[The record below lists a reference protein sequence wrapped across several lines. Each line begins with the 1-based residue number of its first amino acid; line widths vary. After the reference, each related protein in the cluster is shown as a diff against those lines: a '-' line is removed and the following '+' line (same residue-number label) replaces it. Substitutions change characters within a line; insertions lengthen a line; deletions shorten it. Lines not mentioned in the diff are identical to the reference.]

1 MRIPRT
7 APLRET
13 ERRQH
18 RASTGEREA
27 DSCGGAPHPAALAKG
42 GVDRDPA
49 AGARGRPRRSGNDVL
64 RNAAGITAYLAL
76 YVALDWV
83 SLIEPAGVLGITPW
97 NPSAGLSFALLLR
110 YGFRVAPAVFVAV
123 VLADVLSRELPI
135 QRVAAVAAALAVAL
149 GYAAT
154 AWLLRV
160 RLAMS
165 LRLDTLRDLALL
177 IGVPLVATGIVAAT
191 VVTIYAAA
199 ALLPWSDLPLL
210 LRRFGTGDVIGI
222 AVLTPF
228 LLLTFGDDRRPVLPR
243 PAAAVE
249 YGLQLAAIGLGLWII
264 FGLERIDHFE
274 YAYVLFLPLIWIALR
289 EGLRGATW
297 GIVGTQIGLV
307 AAVQIKGYD
316 TDVMGQFQLLML
328 AVAVT
333 GLALGAVVDQRRRA
347 ERSLRESE
355 ARLQTV
361 VSTAP
366 DAILTVLPDG
376 PVVSANAAA
385 TAMFGLHPGQLGAIR
400 LDALLPDVRLDDPA
414 TIAGRETTAQRTDG
428 ATFFAEVSIGRAELD
443 NRPLL
448 VAVIRDVSAR
458 KHDEARLKQHEA
470 ELAHAGRLAA
480 TGEMAAALAHELNQP
495 LTALISFA
503 RAGQVVLEAGGTEQA
518 TRLIDQAVE
527 QATRAGAII
536 RTTRAFLKHGDT
548 GHESIDVAQLFA
560 AVQNLVRAEA
570 VYNRVRI
577 AIDVEPGLPPV
588 LVDAIQIEQVILNL
602 IRNSIEAMDR
612 AASPRRDITI
622 VAASSDEPREV
633 EIAVTDSG
641 PGIAA
646 EVADRLFTPF
656 ATTKQTGMGLG
667 LSISRTIVQAHR
679 GRIWS
684 VPHDGGGAELRFTLP
699 ADPGDDY
706 AG

>member
-1 MRIPRT
+1 M
-7 APLRET
+7 
-13 ERRQH
+13 
-18 RASTGEREA
+18 
-27 DSCGGAPHPAALAKG
+27 
-42 GVDRDPA
+42 
-49 AGARGRPRRSGNDVL
+49 L
-64 RNAAGITAYLAL
+64 RNAAGIGAFIVL
-76 YVALDWV
+76 YVLLDRI

-110 YGFRVAPAVFVAV
+110 YGVRFAPAVFAAV
-123 VLADVLSRELPI
+123 VLADVLSRELPLQPLATI
-135 QRVAAVAAALAVAL
+135 AAALAITV

-154 AWLLRV
+154 AWLLRA
-160 RLAMS
+160 RLAIS
-165 LRLDTLRDLALL
+165 QRLDGLRDLALL
-177 IGVPLVATGIVAAT
+177 IGVALAVTGIVAAT
-191 VVTIYAAA
+191 VVTLFAAT
-199 ALLPWSDLPLL
+199 ALLPWSDLALM
-210 LRRFGTGDVIGI
+210 LRRYWTGDVIGI

-228 LLLTFGDDRRPVLPR
+228 LLLAFERGSRLTLPR
-243 PAAAVE
+243 PAAVAE

-289 EGLRGATW
+289 EGLQGATW
-297 GIVGTQIGLV
+297 GIVGTQVGLV
-307 AAVQIKGYD
+307 AAVQVKGYD
-316 TDVMGQFQLLML
+316 ADVMGQFQLLML

-347 ERSLRESE
+347 EQSLRESE

-366 DAILTVLPDG
+366 DAILTADPDG
-376 PVVSANAAA
+376 AVLSANAAG
-385 TAMFGLHPGQLGAIR
+385 TEMFGLGPDTPPDLR
-400 LDALLPDVRLDDPA
+400 LAALLPDVRLDDPA
-414 TIAGRETTAQRTDG
+414 PIAGRETTAQRTDG
-428 ATFFAEVSIGRAELD
+428 TRFVAEVSMGRAAID
-443 NRPLL
+443 DRPLL
-448 VAVIRDVSAR
+448 VAVVRDVSAR
-458 KHDEARLKQHEA
+458 KRDEARLRQHEA
-470 ELAHAGRLAA
+470 ELAHAGRLSA

-503 RAGQVVLEAGGTEQA
+503 RAGQAVLEAGAAAQA
-518 TRLIDQAVE
+518 SRLIDQAVE

-536 RTTRAFLKHGDT
+536 RTTRAFLKSGES

-570 VYNRVRI
+570 AYNSVHI
-577 AIDVEPGLPPV
+577 AMHVEPGLPPV

-612 AASPRRDITI
+612 ADSPRRDITI
-622 VAASSDEPREV
+622 VATASDDPREV
-633 EIAVTDSG
+633 EVAVTDTG

-667 LSISRTIVQAHR
+667 LSISRTIVHAHR

-684 VPHDGGGAELRFTLP
+684 VPRPCGGAELRFTLP
-699 ADPGDDY
+699 VDAGDEY
-706 AG
+706 GN